1 MQRKYLDKA
10 ILYGY
15 KKLNSAE
22 LLKIKLYYFWRNSNH
37 MQRKYLDKAILY
49 GYKEVVFYAG

>member
-49 GYKEVVFYAG
+49 GYKKLSSM